1 MNVKTKSLIY
11 LRKNN
16 SGIVIEKQ
24 VSNFLRSPELRTLF
38 LFYLRSI
45 IPFMSSNE
53 HQSIDTLLPALFD
66 AATNEDW
73 DNVDYKLIPQLKNL
87 DQNLAARALL
97 KRASD
102 DNPNIRDLVATGLE
116 VLSITDQ
123 ATKEAVIVAMVHMA
137 TTDNEVIP
145 AGRGAAFLITNQ
157 QDEIYGAQMVEALE
171 RFKQRARLNGW
182 VDEFT
187 DNIPKLQNTF

>member
-145 AGRGAAFLITNQ
+145 AGR
-157 QDEIYGAQMVEALE
+157 
-171 RFKQRARLNGW
+171 
-182 VDEFT
+182 
-187 DNIPKLQNTF
+187 